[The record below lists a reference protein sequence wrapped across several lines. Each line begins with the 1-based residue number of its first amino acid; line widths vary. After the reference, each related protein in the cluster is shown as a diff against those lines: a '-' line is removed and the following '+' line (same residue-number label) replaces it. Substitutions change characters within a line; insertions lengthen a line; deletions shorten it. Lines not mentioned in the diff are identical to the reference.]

1 MEGGVG
7 QARIAHRWPSKDR
20 AVPPPLCGAASASA
34 WEACVQLK
42 GGGNSVV
49 GRGRGGDGRTGIGR
63 AREAGG
69 EELRSGRRL
78 GDAARGVPGAGAILP
93 GGRLGEV

>member
-20 AVPPPLCGAASASA
+20 AVPPPPCSAASV
-34 WEACVQLK
+34 WEACVQLEEQTAWSAED
-42 GGGNSVV
+42 GEETAGLGLDA
-49 GRGRGGDGRTGIGR
+49 GD
-63 AREAGG
+63 

-78 GDAARGVPGAGAILP
+78 GDAARGVPDAGAILP
-93 GGRLGEV
+93 GGRAGK